1 MSPSPKRVAILG
13 SAGFVTNAVQL
24 GLGRSLEI
32 AGANTGNFVFQLAV
46 RQMLGDSAE
55 VYNFALG
62 EDPVWLGRD
71 SLLSAVD
78 YLVLPAANH
87 LRQDADWDRMN
98 DWIETIDKPFVVMG
112 LGAQADRSGDPHSTA
127 EALRRNA
134 SVVRMCRLLAEK
146 SVYVGV
152 RGEFS
157 QEVARLLGIER
168 AEVSGCPSFMLS
180 RQADLG
186 RRLEGTL
193 ARLRRQPQGVRLA
206 MLAEAPYN
214 IFRKPD
220 MLATEQRLFAW
231 IRSMQG
237 TYIQQSGGELALE
250 AATGTTRPEAAEGLR
265 WQLRTMAPDL
275 DPEQALQYLREH
287 GRVFFSAPDWIE
299 YMRKFDLSI
308 GHRFHGNM
316 ATLAAGRPGVVL
328 SHDARTSELVRLMGI
343 PSLDSTVFLRGIPSI
358 DEVLAAI
365 SFDAASFDRA
375 RSRLARHW
383 IEVFGRIGI
392 PLETHLQDIGRADGP
407 DDAPA

>member
-1 MSPSPKRVAILG
+1 MLSSSKRVAILG
-13 SAGFVTNAVQL
+13 SAGFVTQAVQL
-24 GLGRSLEI
+24 GLGRCLEI

-62 EDPVWLGRD
+62 EDPVWRGRD
-71 SLLSAVD
+71 SLLSVVD
-78 YLVLPAANH
+78 CVVLPAANH

-98 DWIETIDKPFVVMG
+98 DWIETIDKPFVVIG
-112 LGAQADRSGDPHSTA
+112 LGAQADRSGDPQSTA
-127 EALRRNA
+127 EALRKNA
-134 SVVRMCRLLAEK
+134 SVVRMCKLLAEK
-146 SVYVGV
+146 SVYIGV

-157 QEVARLLGIER
+157 QDVAQRLGIER
-168 AEVSGCPSFMLS
+168 ADVSGCPSFMLS

-186 RRLEGTL
+186 QRLQATL
-193 ARLRRQPQGVRLA
+193 ARLRQQPRGVRLA
-206 MLAEAPYN
+206 MLGEAPYN
-214 IFRKPD
+214 IYSKPD
-220 MLATEQRLFAW
+220 MLAVEQHLFAW
-231 IRSMQG
+231 IRSLQG
-237 TYIQQSGGELALE
+237 SYIQQSGGELALE

-365 SFDAASFDRA
+365 SFDAARFDRA